1 MADDK
6 LDLDAA
12 WAAKRAAEG
21 KPETAEPVWAVV
33 HLGGQDL
40 RVQAEPNA
48 FIMFQAQDGTPGAG
62 LKAILGYFHPQ
73 DQGVAQMVL
82 ERMPDL
88 DGDKLN
94 WLIDHI
100 QKATVGRPTQPSPSS
115 GQLPVSTGPSST
127 DGSSSAGVPPVSPDL
142 ASASS

>member
-1 MADDK
+1 MADDV

-12 WAAKRAAEG
+12 WAAQRAAEG
-21 KPETAEPVWAVV
+21 KPAVAEPVWAVV
-33 HLGGQDL
+33 HIGGQDL

-62 LKAILGYFHPQ
+62 MKAILGYFHPL
-73 DQGVAQMVL
+73 DKGVAQAVL
-82 ERMPDL
+82 EQMPDL
-88 DGDKLN
+88 DNAKLN

-115 GQLPVSTGPSST
+115 GPSPELTGPSST
-127 DGSSSAGVPPVSPDL
+127 EGSSSPGLPPVSRV
-142 ASASS
+142 